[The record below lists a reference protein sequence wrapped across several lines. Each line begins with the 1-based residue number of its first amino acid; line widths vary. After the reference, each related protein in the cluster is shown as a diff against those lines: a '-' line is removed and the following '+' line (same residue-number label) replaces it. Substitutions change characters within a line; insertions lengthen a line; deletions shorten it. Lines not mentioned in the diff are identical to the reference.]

1 MLREN
6 ILRHA
11 ELSCFIITAIYFR
24 AGIGGVF
31 ARGPPGPRSAAVI
44 FQRTVSV
51 ITPADETKKK

>member
-24 AGIGGVF
+24 TALAGF
-31 ARGPPGPRSAAVI
+31 RAPALPGFRSTAVI